1 MVVVVAGVVVA
12 EVVVVDVV
20 VVGVV
25 APNTQS
31 GCQVIVEQ
39 HAADVANVA
48 SQEFFTPPHPG
59 AEPTGQSSAH
69 LL

>member
-20 VVGVV
+20 VVVV
-25 APNTQS
+25 APYTQS

-48 SQEFFTPPHPG
+48 SHELFTPPHPG
-59 AEPTGQSSAH
+59 AEPSGQSSAH